1 MLKALSISRKLG
13 VSFATILLA
22 AALTMGFVYYE
33 SMQVSRMSEV
43 NERSDTEQALAA
55 EIETALLAA
64 VAAVRGQRVSDTP
77 SDMAAFTRNVARFD
91 AAVDRLRPMLE
102 TPRERAELEDTL
114 TRFRNW
120 RTGTVDP
127 VFAGMSAADRER
139 ARTLSESASAGEDLL
154 RLQQGAEQ
162 LRVSKHESVER
173 NLKAVEE
180 AAREQE
186 TAVLVGGAVLTLVSL
201 LLWAAL
207 RGLLARPIIAIT
219 ALMKRLAAGE
229 NRIEVPD
236 ADRGDEIGDMAR
248 AVIVFR
254 DTAIAKEAADAA
266 KARAD
271 AEQAEVV
278 DTLALRLGALAEG
291 DMTAHIGPE
300 FPSGY
305 ARIRQ
310 NFNDAVGALRKLIG
324 AVRESAE
331 TIRSG
336 SAEIAT
342 ASETLAQ
349 RTQSNAAS
357 LEETTAAISQID
369 QRLRA
374 TAEAARSTSGSA
386 DEAIVAVRSG
396 RAITDEAVQAM
407 GRVAESAKAIDG
419 VIEGLD
425 KIAFQTRV
433 LAMNAAVE
441 AGRAGD
447 AGRGFAVVADL
458 VSALAM
464 RAEEEAKRA
473 RDQLTATQADITVA
487 VSSVQRVDGAL
498 AEIRS
503 GVDQVHHLI
512 GGIAGENGAQAL
524 AVGQV
529 SDAINVMDRA
539 TQQNAAMVEE
549 TSAAART
556 LNAEVE
562 TLAAQA
568 GRFRL
573 ESHGHAAPPRI
584 ASATLH

>member
-102 TPRERAELEDTL
+102 TPEERAELEDTL

-139 ARTLSESASAGEDLL
+139 ARTLSQRASAGEDLL

-186 TAVLVGGAVLTLVSL
+186 IAVLVGGAALALVSL

-524 AVGQV
+524 AVSQV

-573 ESHGHAAPPRI
+573 EGHGHAAPPRI